1 MNNYATKEY
10 CSLMVVHVGELALKL
25 KNRGW
30 FEDILTNNVRANMQ
44 EFNVASVERLYGRL
58 LLRFGD
64 TYPVEI
70 LKNKLC
76 RIFGVASVAPAVIAG
91 TALADI
97 EQTVISCLSGRQ
109 FHTFAIRA
117 HRIEKTLPYKSQ
129 EVNERI
135 GRAVLSKFK
144 DAKVDLEN
152 PQLTIRIDIL
162 SNASYISLD
171 KFKGAGGLPTGT
183 GGRVLSL
190 ISGGIDS
197 PVASWRMMRRGCTV
211 NFIHFHS
218 MPFTDSASIEKV
230 NEICKILSG
239 WQGGKARLIMIPFG
253 NIQKKIVTAANEKYR
268 IILYRRFM
276 MRIAEALAHELKAEA
291 LITGEAL
298 GQVASQTLSNIA
310 TVGASVSIPILRP
323 LIGMDKQE
331 IVDLARIVGTYELS
345 IEPHQDCCQFLEPR
359 HPVTYTTLNELAE
372 VESSL
377 DIEGLVK
384 EGLTGTE
391 WKDIK
396 AVVTA
401 FK

>member
-10 CSLMVVHVGELALKL
+10 CSLMVVNVGELALKL

-30 FEDILTNNVRANMQ
+30 FEDRLINNIRANVQ
-44 EFNVASVERLYGRL
+44 GFNVASIERLYGRIV
-58 LLRFGD
+58 LRFGEPH
-64 TYPVEI
+64 PVES

-76 RIFGVASVAPAVIAG
+76 RIFGVASIAPAVVAG
-91 TALADI
+91 TALANI
-97 EQTVISCLSGRQ
+97 EGTVISCLEGRPVQ
-109 FHTFAIRA
+109 TFAIRA
-117 HRIEKTLPYKSQ
+117 KRIEKTLPYRSQ
-129 EVNERI
+129 EVNEKI

-144 DAKVDLEN
+144 DAKVDLDN
-152 PQLTIRIDIL
+152 PKLTIGIDIL
-162 SNASYISLD
+162 SDACYIYLD

-183 GGRVLSL
+183 GGKVLSL

-197 PVASWRMMRRGCTV
+197 PVASWRMMRRGCLV
-211 NFIHFHS
+211 SFIHFHS

-230 NEICKILSG
+230 NEICKILSE
-239 WQGGKARLIMIPFG
+239 WQGSKARLIMIPFG

-276 MRIAEALAHELKAEA
+276 MRIAEALAHKLEAEA

-310 TVGASVSIPILRP
+310 TVGSSVSIPILRP

-331 IVDLARIVGTYELS
+331 IVDLAKIVGTYELS

-359 HPVTYTTLNELAE
+359 HPVTYTTLHELAE
-372 VESSL
+372 AEASL

-384 EGLTGTE
+384 EGLTGAE
-391 WKDIK
+391 WKDI
-396 AVVTA
+396 TIEPNE
-401 FK
+401 